1 MSTPGALAVDADRVV
16 GLCARCRHARVQTT
30 ARGSTFWRCL
40 LAETDRRFVR
50 YPTLPVRACPGF
62 EAAATAG

>member
-1 MSTPGALAVDADRVV
+1 MSTPGGRGADDDRLI

-40 LAETDRRFVR
+40 RAESDPRFAR
-50 YPTLPVRACPGF
+50 YPVLPVRVCPGF
-62 EAAATAG
+62 EADPRQA